1 MLLVQLCVRGRGLT
15 LRKVVVPLL
24 ACLLACAG
32 EDPVLSALVMIALS
46 QTSSF
51 HFSFQHGENFIKVTV
66 CSVCIYR
73 KNINPFLFTA
83 FKIQNEKRV
92 YSYTHTHTA
101 SEKEMWV
108 LCHRF
113 FKLFHYE
120 RKNNKQKMYWPC
132 WVLYLFTFAVCVVN
146 ASFFILRFFF
156 LYFYRST
163 WVAK

>member
-15 LRKVVVPLL
+15 LRKVVVLLL

-83 FKIQNEKRV
+83 FKIQNEKHV
-92 YSYTHTHTA
+92 FTHTHTHTQL
-101 SEKEMWV
+101 V
-108 LCHRF
+108 
-113 FKLFHYE
+113 
-120 RKNNKQKMYWPC
+120 RKKCEFYVTGSLNCFIMKGKITNKKC
-132 WVLYLFTFAVCVVN
+132 TDLAGFC
-146 ASFFILRFFF
+146 IF
-156 LYFYRST
+156 LHLQY
-163 WVAK
+163 V